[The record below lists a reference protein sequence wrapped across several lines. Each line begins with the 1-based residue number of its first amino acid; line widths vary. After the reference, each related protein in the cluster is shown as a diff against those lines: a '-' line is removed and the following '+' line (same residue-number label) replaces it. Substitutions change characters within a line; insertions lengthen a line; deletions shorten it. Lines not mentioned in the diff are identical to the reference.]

1 MQKKI
6 ITKTDSNLI
15 TLQYKEVTEEAIIEN
30 ELLVKELLFILK
42 SGGNAISN
50 EDLKTIADYN
60 ILNNQVKE
68 ILNNLGLGKIS
79 EIEILI
85 EKQNQLI
92 TLKNEQLKAKSE
104 ELQSLKQAHQIEVEK
119 LRTENEELTTENE
132 KLAIENEELEDLG
145 KNYKRKFE
153 GQKNRKIVRFVD
165 KVAKR

>member
-1 MQKKI
+1 MYKLRTWGKMQKKI

-42 SGGNAISN
+42 SGGNAISK

-60 ILNNQVKE
+60 TLNDQMKKILNH
-68 ILNNLGLGKIS
+68 LGLEKLS
-79 EIEILI
+79 EIETLI

-92 TLKNEQLKAKSE
+92 GLKNEQLNAKNDE
-104 ELQSLKQAHQIEVEK
+104 FQSLTQEYQIEVEK
-119 LRTENEELTTENE
+119 LKKENE
-132 KLAIENEELEDLG
+132 KLEAIG

>member
-1 MQKKI
+1 MYKLRTWGKMQKKI

-42 SGGNAISN
+42 SGGNAISK

-60 ILNNQVKE
+60 TLNDQMKKILNH
-68 ILNNLGLGKIS
+68 LGLEKLS
-79 EIEILI
+79 EIETLI

-92 TLKNEQLKAKSE
+92 GLKNEQLNAKNDE
-104 ELQSLKQAHQIEVEK
+104 FQSLTQEYQIEVEK
-119 LRTENEELTTENE
+119 LKKENE
-132 KLAIENEELEDLG
+132 KLEAIG

-153 GQKNRKIVRFVD
+153 GQKNRKVVRLVD